1 MPHRRANASERFPRK
16 IANLRGKSEQT
27 ANTGRHKR
35 NSRAAATPGPA
46 SSATLARVVHGP
58 PVMENP
64 VLDPLAADLVSYY
77 LDQVHA
83 LRRALRRAEARLER
97 VAGLLDEALDATD
110 PDVLRG
116 RTEYIAGYVRAAL
129 RAR

>member
-1 MPHRRANASERFPRK
+1 
-16 IANLRGKSEQT
+16 
-27 ANTGRHKR
+27 
-35 NSRAAATPGPA
+35 
-46 SSATLARVVHGP
+46 
-58 PVMENP
+58 MENP
-64 VLDPLAADLVSYY
+64 VLDPLATDLISYY

-116 RTEYIAGYVRAAL
+116 RTEYLAGYVRAAL